1 MSVEVNS
8 GKSIIDA
15 QGASPLSPA
24 QKSAPNASSAQKAE
38 EEAYKTSIN
47 GEKRNQFEVNYDKI
61 KALKAESRKGYAAF
75 RQMVAALLEKQGK
88 SSHAVLAKIFGENGD
103 FEGVTDLEK
112 MLASLNVDDATRAEA
127 ASLIGEDGAYGVR
140 QVSQN
145 ILAFAK
151 AAGGGDPAQIEKMK
165 AAFLKGFSDA
175 ERVWGGALPEL
186 CYKTKEA
193 VLAGFDEWQNA
204 GTGEA

>member
-8 GKSIIDA
+8 GKSVIDA
-15 QGASPLSPA
+15 QSASPLSP
-24 QKSAPNASSAQKAE
+24 QKSSRSASPAANAE
-38 EEAYKTSIN
+38 EEAYKTSIT
-47 GEKRNQFEVNYDKI
+47 GEKRSEFEVNYNKI

-88 SSHAVLAKIFGENGD
+88 SSHALLAKIFGESGD

-112 MLASLNVDDATRAEA
+112 MIASLEVDDATRAEA
-127 ASLIGEDGAYGVR
+127 AALVGEDGPYGVR

-175 ERVWGGALPEL
+175 ERVWGGALPEI

-204 GTGEA
+204 GSGEA